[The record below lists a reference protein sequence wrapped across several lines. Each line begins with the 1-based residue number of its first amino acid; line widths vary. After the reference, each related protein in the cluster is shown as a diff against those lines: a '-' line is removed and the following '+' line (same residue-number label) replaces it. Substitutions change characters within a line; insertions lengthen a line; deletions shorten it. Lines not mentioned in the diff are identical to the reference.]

1 MGTMLFQVAIF
12 SKETDFFKI
21 FILVI
26 HYLITLLLLVVSCY
40 DPKSHMAGDP
50 E

>member
-1 MGTMLFQVAIF
+1 MGTMLF
-12 SKETDFFKI
+12 KGDRFFFLI

-26 HYLITLLLLVVSCY
+26 HYLITLLLLVV
-40 DPKSHMAGDP
+40 PKSHMAGDP